1 MTRTERQ
8 MLGLQKWAD
17 ANFRGTLCYGVGVGK
32 TRTALTAVQKF
43 LEKNPTGKVVV
54 VVPTKVL
61 KEQWKEA
68 AEKMGLSLNIKIANT
83 AAKKKFDCDFLVL
96 DELHHYS
103 SPSFRKVFLTSKP
116 RLILGLTATYERLD
130 GLEKEVVD
138 KYCPV
143 CDIITYQEAE
153 KNGWVSPCRVYKV
166 ILDVDLKDYETANR
180 QFMSCFA
187 MFGYDFNLAMSLVSD
202 WRNQITYA
210 HDNNFELK
218 EVRQCTYGFNH
229 ALQFRKS
236 FIANHPH
243 KIEVAKQILAAR
255 PQAKAITFNGSIA
268 QCQAYGNGIVVHSNN
283 SKKQNDELIK
293 QFSEAEGGAI
303 IHSAKMLDE
312 GFNVEAADLAI
323 ITGFNSSKH
332 TATQRKGRVS
342 RAYEGKIAE
351 VYWLVLKNTVEDKW
365 WQNANEGA
373 EYYEL
378 NEEELQQV
386 LNDPQSIQ
394 KTLKV
399 QSKVRHNFSA

>member
-8 MLGLQKWAD
+8 MLGLKRWAD

-32 TRTALTAVQKF
+32 TRTALTAIKKF
-43 LEKNPTGKVVV
+43 LEKNPDGKVVV

-61 KEQWKEA
+61 KDQWKKA
-68 AEKMGLSLNIKIANT
+68 GAEMNLTLNIKIINT
-83 AAKKKFDCDFLVL
+83 AAKKAFACDFLVI
-96 DELHHYS
+96 DELHHCS
-103 SPSFRKVFLTSKP
+103 SAEYRKIFTRCNP
-116 RLILGLTATYERLD
+116 RFILGLTATYERMD
-130 GLEKEVVD
+130 GLEKEVTD
-138 KYCPV
+138 RYCPV
-143 CDIITYQEAE
+143 CDVITFKEAE
-153 KNGWVSPCRVYKV
+153 ENGWVSPCRVYKV
-166 ILDVDLKDYETANR
+166 VLDVDLKEYEAANR
-180 QFMSCFA
+180 QFMSCFS
-187 MFGYDFNLAMSLVSD
+187 MFGYDFSLAMSLVSD

-210 HDNNFELK
+210 HDNNLELK

-268 QCQAYGNGIVVHSNN
+268 QCQAYGTGVVVHSNN
-283 SKKQNDELIK
+283 TKKQNEELIK
-293 QFSEAEGGAI
+293 QFSESTGGAV

-365 WQNANEGA
+365 WQNANEGV

-386 LNDPQSIQ
+386 LSNPQSIQ

>member
-166 ILDVDLKDYETANR
+166 ILDVDLKDYEAANR